1 MPKHSAVSSVTQRL
15 DLAQRQG
22 TPAQRENSPAMC
34 GLLASEDHRPARSA
48 GHDTIR
54 QRTTPPTSGPT
65 TPTRTPVPFP
75 QELAL
80 KLSAAVKQY
89 VGETVVTDE
98 VGRRFSPWDLQ
109 DAFRTARKEVNGLPE
124 GFRFHDLRHYFASLL
139 ISSGAD
145 VKVVQKRLR
154 HASAM
159 TTLNTYGHL
168 WPDADESARAAVAVV
183 MAARADSLAK
193 RFAD

>member
-1 MPKHSAVSSVTQRL
+1 
-15 DLAQRQG
+15 
-22 TPAQRENSPAMC
+22 
-34 GLLASEDHRPARSA
+34 
-48 GHDTIR
+48 
-54 QRTTPPTSGPT
+54 
-65 TPTRTPVPFP
+65 VPFP

-139 ISSGAD
+139 ISSGAN

-159 TTLNTYGHL
+159 TTMNL
-168 WPDADESARAAVAVV
+168 WPPVAGRRRVRTCCRSGGNGSAGGL
-183 MAARADSLAK
+183 AR
-193 RFAD
+193 

>member
-1 MPKHSAVSSVTQRL
+1 
-15 DLAQRQG
+15 
-22 TPAQRENSPAMC
+22 
-34 GLLASEDHRPARSA
+34 
-48 GHDTIR
+48 
-54 QRTTPPTSGPT
+54 
-65 TPTRTPVPFP
+65 VPFP